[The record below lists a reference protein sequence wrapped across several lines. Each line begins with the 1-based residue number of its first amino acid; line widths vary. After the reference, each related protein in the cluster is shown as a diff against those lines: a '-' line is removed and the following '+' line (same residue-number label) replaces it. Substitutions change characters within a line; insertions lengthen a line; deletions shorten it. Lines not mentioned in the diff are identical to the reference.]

1 VVAPYVTVDEVR
13 SAVTR
18 DLNRLAGSA
27 AVMSDDQ
34 LAAAI
39 DNAQAQVDGKL
50 RRLYLVPFNPVP
62 DLVKSIVIDIAGWL
76 ATMNYRQEKE
86 IPEVDPIVRRYNR
99 AHDLLCCIA
108 EGHLALPDAAG
119 TGIEPRINGIGAPI
133 APRTKLF
140 QGRDFGI
147 SPWALNR

>member
-1 VVAPYVTVDEVR
+1 MAPYASPDEVR
-13 SAVTR
+13 AAITR
-18 DLNRLAGSA
+18 DLNRLGGSA
-27 AVMSDDQ
+27 ASMDDQ
-34 LAAAI
+34 QLDAAI
-39 DNAQAQVDGKL
+39 TNAQSQVDGKL
-50 RRLYLVPFNPVP
+50 RRLYLVPFSPVP

-119 TGIEPRINGIGAPI
+119 TGIEPRLNGIGRPI
-133 APRTKLF
+133 QPVGKLF
-140 QGRDFGI
+140 QSRDFGI
-147 SPWALNR
+147 PPWAYR

>member
-1 VVAPYVTVDEVR
+1 MSPYVTVDEVR

-18 DLNRLAGSA
+18 DLNKLAGSA

-39 DNAQAQVDGKL
+39 DNAQSQVDGKL
-50 RRLYLVPFNPVP
+50 RRLYAVPFNPVP

-119 TGIEPRINGIGAPI
+119 TGIAPRINGLGRPI
-133 APRTKLF
+133 APNTKLF